1 MEIPHIYKICF
12 ISQSGYLLFRSCPGF
27 SGDLITKSC
36 TLWQNI
42 LKTERQISG
51 MIPSPSAPPP
61 SYNQVELWSRL
72 ESSSSTCPPQQVLK
86 DISFSKLPPTLSIF
100 YPMCPHPQISTYGLC
115 QLGPAQP
122 RSEDAALRRAEAS
135 HNQRE
140 GSLSVQ
146 PVLSE
151 ERQQKD
157 FVVCSK
163 FFTIVSIISFVVIFT
178 GLVHANVERGDW
190 DSRSIGLW
198 YSFLVIGSLASIY
211 CYRYCYRG
219 ESVKVNLLIWFDLIF
234 GHGH

>member
-1 MEIPHIYKICF
+1 
-12 ISQSGYLLFRSCPGF
+12 
-27 SGDLITKSC
+27 
-36 TLWQNI
+36 
-42 LKTERQISG
+42 
-51 MIPSPSAPPP
+51 
-61 SYNQVELWSRL
+61 
-72 ESSSSTCPPQQVLK
+72 
-86 DISFSKLPPTLSIF
+86 
-100 YPMCPHPQISTYGLC
+100 MCPQISTSGLR

-122 RSEDAALRRAEAS
+122 RYEDAALRRVEAS
-135 HNQRE
+135 HNRRE
-140 GSLSVQ
+140 GSLSVL

-163 FFTIVSIISFVVIFT
+163 FFTLVSIISFVVIFT
-178 GLVHANVERGDW
+178 GLVHANVERGYW

>member
-1 MEIPHIYKICF
+1 
-12 ISQSGYLLFRSCPGF
+12 
-27 SGDLITKSC
+27 
-36 TLWQNI
+36 
-42 LKTERQISG
+42 
-51 MIPSPSAPPP
+51 
-61 SYNQVELWSRL
+61 
-72 ESSSSTCPPQQVLK
+72 
-86 DISFSKLPPTLSIF
+86 
-100 YPMCPHPQISTYGLC
+100 MCPQISTSGLR

-163 FFTIVSIISFVVIFT
+163 FFTLVSIISFVVIFT
-178 GLVHANVERGDW
+178 GLAHANVERGDW

-211 CYRYCYRG
+211 CYRYCYINVIWYSLLQV
-219 ESVKVNLLIWFDLIF
+219 SVLINSLKVKNFTSLSPL
-234 GHGH
+234 

>member
-1 MEIPHIYKICF
+1 MSVC
-12 ISQSGYLLFRSCPGF
+12 LARLACLFS
-27 SGDLITKSC
+27 L
-36 TLWQNI
+36 
-42 LKTERQISG
+42 
-51 MIPSPSAPPP
+51 
-61 SYNQVELWSRL
+61 
-72 ESSSSTCPPQQVLK
+72 SSL
-86 DISFSKLPPTLSIF
+86 
-100 YPMCPHPQISTYGLC
+100 
-115 QLGPAQP
+115 
-122 RSEDAALRRAEAS
+122 AS
-135 HNQRE
+135 LF
-140 GSLSVQ
+140 SLSVQ

-163 FFTIVSIISFVVIFT
+163 FFTLVSIISFVVIFT

>member
-1 MEIPHIYKICF
+1 MVEIPHIYKICF
-12 ISQSGYLLFRSCPGF
+12 ISQSGYLHFRSCPGF
-27 SGDLITKSC
+27 SRDLITKSC

-51 MIPSPSAPPP
+51 MISSPSAPPP

-72 ESSSSTCPPQQVLK
+72 ESSSSTPPPQQVLK
-86 DISFSKLPPTLSIF
+86 DISFSKLPLVRCR
-100 YPMCPHPQISTYGLC
+100 MCPQISTSGLR

-122 RSEDAALRRAEAS
+122 RSENTALRRAEAS

-157 FVVCSK
+157 FIVCRK
-163 FFTIVSIISFVVIFT
+163 FFTVVFIISFVVIFT
-178 GLVHANVERGDW
+178 GLTHANVERGDW
-190 DSRSIGLW
+190 DSQFLGFRRLYSSYLLLW
-198 YSFLVIGSLASIY
+198 SRL
-211 CYRYCYRG
+211 
-219 ESVKVNLLIWFDLIF
+219 
-234 GHGH
+234 